1 MFKKKGI
8 LSTIGEKPIVT
19 IDPYSLKSYI
29 YKKSLFEKPLP
40 KELAKNNFFI
50 SYVQTKD
57 IISSTVDISRSISG
71 EDLRDAIEIKAYDEL
86 GLDSG
91 AEYSIFY
98 FEAQKQETDERIFN
112 VIAINKASLFNIFE
126 DVKDIKYVDYITTA
140 PFLFKSLYSKNIL
153 EPTGIDCFVYFHKD
167 DAHVTIYQDGEYI
180 FSKSIRYSL
189 KVISDTFSK
198 ELGKHIDESE
208 FFDMLSKT
216 GLQNKNST
224 YQQQLMKLFGEVFVY
239 VNDVILYAKRAYSL
253 EKIDQIYLGTE
264 LGYIAGLE
272 EFCHNYVNIPTKK
285 LELKIAKNSAE
296 FQVDPMH
303 SLLSLAAQEF
313 MDGSIDEDMNISI
326 FKKPPTFKNRPSG
339 KLVQVVAATF
349 LFSMAYPTYQFVYES
364 MFLKNDLQ
372 NLRQVQNEKSLD
384 VNIKKKVFTA
394 LEKEDKDIQTKLANQ
409 NEELKFRTK
418 LLHEIYSKK
427 VSYPMKAKVFTDL
440 FSKVTEH
447 KSKVIKVENVDHN
460 VLITVQSRRD
470 KDITELLSQLAE
482 SNEYEV
488 STDMIKKDNNSSY
501 YESAIKVGLYVN

>member
-8 LSTIGEKPIVT
+8 LSAVGEKPIVT

-29 YKKSLFEKPLP
+29 YKKSLFEKSTS

-57 IISSTVDISRSISG
+57 IISSTVDIARSIAG

-98 FEAQKQETDERIFN
+98 FESQKQDGDERIFN
-112 VIAINKASLFNIFE
+112 VIAVDKASLYDIFA

-140 PFLFKSLYSKNIL
+140 PFLFKSLYGKNIL
-153 EPTGIDCFVYFHKD
+153 EPLGTDCFVYFHKD

-198 ELGKHIDESE
+198 ELGKHVDESE

-216 GLQNKNST
+216 GLQNKNNT

-239 VNDVILYAKRAYSL
+239 VNDVILYAKRAYNL

-264 LGYIAGLE
+264 LGYVAGLE

-285 LELKIAKNSAE
+285 LDLKIAKNSSE
-296 FQVDPMH
+296 FSVDPMH
-303 SLLSLAAQEF
+303 ALLSLSAQEF
-313 MDGSIDEDMNISI
+313 MDGSVDEDMNISI
-326 FKKPPTFKNRPSG
+326 FKRPPPFKNRPSG
-339 KLVQVVAATF
+339 KLVQIAAAT
-349 LFSMAYPTYQFVYES
+349 LLLSMAYPTYQFVYDT
-364 MFLKNDLQ
+364 MFLQKDLQ
-372 NLRQVQNEKSLD
+372 T
-384 VNIKKKVFTA
+384 F
-394 LEKEDKDIQTKLANQ
+394 
-409 NEELKFRTK
+409 NEEHKQKATESNARKSAFASVHKENKAIAAKLDGKNKELDFRTK
-418 LLHEIYSKK
+418 LLHEIYEKK
-427 VSYPMKAKVFTDL
+427 VSYPMKAEVLTDL
-440 FSKVTEH
+440 FSKVTKH
-447 KSKVIKVENVDHN
+447 KSKVTKVENLDHDMI
-460 VLITVQSRRD
+460 VTIQSKKD
-470 KDITELLSQLAE
+470 KDVTELLAELAD
-482 SNEYEV
+482 YKKYDV
-488 STDMIKKDNNSSY
+488 STEMIKKDANSSY
-501 YESAIKVGLYVN
+501 YESAIKVGLHVN

>member
-8 LSTIGEKPIVT
+8 LSTIGEKPTVT

-29 YKKSLFEKPLP
+29 YRKSLFEKSTP

-57 IISSTVDISRSISG
+57 IISSTVDISRSIAG

-98 FEAQKQETDERIFN
+98 FESQKQEGDERIFN
-112 VIAINKASLFNIFE
+112 VIAVDKASLHDIFA
-126 DVKDIKYVDYITTA
+126 DVKDIKYIDYITTA
-140 PFLFKSLYSKNIL
+140 PFLFKSLYGKNIL
-153 EPTGIDCFVYFHKD
+153 EPSGTDCFVYFHKD

-216 GLQNKNST
+216 GLQNKNNT

-239 VNDVILYAKRAYSL
+239 VNDVILYAKRAYNL

-285 LELKIAKNSAE
+285 LDVKIAKNASDFE
-296 FQVDPMH
+296 VDPMH
-303 SLLSLAAQEF
+303 ALMSLSAQEF
-313 MDGSIDEDMNISI
+313 MDGSVDEDMNISI
-326 FKKPPTFKNRPSG
+326 FKRPPPFKNRPSG
-339 KLVQVVAATF
+339 KLTQIAAASF
-349 LFSMAYPTYQFVYES
+349 VLSMAYPTYQFVYENI
-364 MFLKNDLQ
+364 FLKK
-372 NLRQVQNEKSLD
+372 NLDALNTEYSQKTSESNARKAAFASLH
-384 VNIKKKVFTA
+384 
-394 LEKEDKDIQTKLANQ
+394 KEDKAIVAKLDGKNK
-409 NEELKFRTK
+409 ELDFRTK
-418 LLHEIYSKK
+418 LLQEIYEKK
-427 VSYPMKAKVFTDL
+427 VSYPMKADVLTEL
-440 FSKVTEH
+440 FSKITKH
-447 KSKVIKVENVDHN
+447 KSKVTKVDNNSTDMV
-460 VLITVQSRRD
+460 VTIRSKKD
-470 KDITELLSQLAE
+470 KDVTELLTEIAAF
-482 SNEYEV
+482 NKYDV
-488 STDMIKKDNNSSY
+488 STELIKKDENSSY
-501 YESAIKVGLYVN
+501 YESAIKVGLDVN

>member
-8 LSTIGEKPIVT
+8 LSSVGEKPIVT
-19 IDPYSLKSYI
+19 VDPYSLKSYM
-29 YKKSLFEKPLP
+29 YKKSIFEKSTP

-98 FEAQKQETDERIFN
+98 FESQKQDADDRIFN
-112 VIAINKASLFNIFE
+112 VVAVDKASLYDIFA

-140 PFLFKSLYSKNIL
+140 PFLFKSLYTKSIL
-153 EPTGIDCFVYFHKD
+153 EPTGTDCFVYFHKD

-216 GLQNKNST
+216 GLQNKNNT

-239 VNDVILYAKRAYSL
+239 INDVILYAKRAYNL
-253 EKIDQIYLGTE
+253 DKIDQIYLGTE
-264 LGYIAGLE
+264 LGYVAGLE

-285 LELKIAKNSAE
+285 LDLKVAKNASE
-296 FQVDPMH
+296 FEVDPMH
-303 SLLSLAAQEF
+303 SLLALSAQEF
-313 MDGSIDEDMNISI
+313 LDGAIDEDLNISI
-326 FKKPPTFKNRPSG
+326 FRKPPPFKNRPSG
-339 KLVQVVAATF
+339 KLVQIAAAT
-349 LFSMAYPTYQFVYES
+349 LVLSMAYPTYQFVYDT
-364 MFLKNDLQ
+364 MFLQNDLKTFNEDYKQ
-372 NLRQVQNEKSLD
+372 KSTEANTRKSAFASVQKDKKAIESKLD
-384 VNIKKKVFTA
+384 GKN
-394 LEKEDKDIQTKLANQ
+394 KELD
-409 NEELKFRTK
+409 FRTK
-418 LLHEIYSKK
+418 LLHEIYAKK
-427 VSYPMKAKVFTDL
+427 VSYPMKAEVLTDL
-440 FSKVTEH
+440 FSKVTKHKGKVTNVENLGNDMLVTI
-447 KSKVIKVENVDHN
+447 KSKK
-460 VLITVQSRRD
+460 D
-470 KDITELLSQLAE
+470 KDITELLTELAE
-482 SNEYEV
+482 LKKYEV
-488 STDMIKKDNNSSY
+488 STEMIKKDGNSTY
-501 YESAIKVGLYVN
+501 YESAIKVGLNVN